1 MKTDVI
7 TVSSRG
13 NHMEAALAQAEKVAA
28 YKGLAPKSALHLRL
42 LTEEMMGMMR
52 SITGAEEGQFW
63 VEDLN
68 GTYQLHL
75 LVNTRMDSEKREQL
89 LAVSSSG
96 KNEAAKG
103 LMGCLRDFFDRS
115 NDADIAASPLLL
127 PGMYEGMESPVQDW
141 EWSLEAY
148 IERYKADRTLTEEQR
163 EAWDELEKSV
173 VAHVAD
179 DVKVSI
185 RGQAAELII
194 IKKLQFIP
202 YCAGLTTNLP
212 LLKACLICLFLYIL

>member
-1 MKTDVI
+1 
-7 TVSSRG
+7 
-13 NHMEAALAQAEKVAA
+13 
-28 YKGLAPKSALHLRL
+28 
-42 LTEEMMGMMR
+42 MGMMR

-194 IKKLQFIP
+194 IKKL
-202 YCAGLTTNLP
+202 A
-212 LLKACLICLFLYIL
+212 